1 MSTRKKNLVPLFG
14 VAFIVA
20 IISTGIFYGLFVGK
34 LNSAPS
40 SPAGGSILIAA
51 KAIPAGTVL
60 TAQHLR
66 TAPWGAVPAPAGAIT
81 QLQDA
86 VGKTV
91 VEPVAENELLTTS
104 RLASKNGGTVD
115 GGSMGIPDGMRAVS
129 LTVQDSAGVIALLKP
144 GHRVDI
150 QVVASIPGSPM
161 NEPQLRTMLE
171 NMQVL
176 TIPRDVHGSRGNAQV
191 VTVLATPKEAAALG
205 LADSTAKIRFTLRNP
220 MDQKT
225 DNLTAV
231 GLGNVFRQGA
241 GAPTLPSTV
250 TVRRPSAPAQ
260 TQQIEFLL
268 RVAGLGS
275 EASKELESLLDG
287 RSTNAGMLQVSAL
300 RAGSAVDQTMTR
312 MQGSNGL
319 DLLSTSRVLASL
331 RQEAGA
337 QWSLDSKTSAC
348 GLRIQLAPSLQ
359 ADGKVRLRV
368 HPEVSTAGDNGI
380 SRRKVDTEIEV
391 ADGQSFLVRGFA
403 EPAHLGLLRDHL
415 FPGKGNSAT
424 SHDLIV
430 VVTPRVIRSAPAM
443 AAVVPPTV

>member
-1 MSTRKKNLVPLFG
+1 VSTRKKNLVPLFG

-34 LNSAPS
+34 LNSAP
-40 SPAGGSILIAA
+40 PAAAGGSILIAT

-66 TAPWGAVPAPAGAIT
+66 TAPWGATPAPAGAIT
-81 QLQDA
+81 RLQDA

-91 VEPVAENELLTTS
+91 VEPVAENELLTS
-104 RLASKNGGTVD
+104 SQLASKNGGSVE

-150 QVVASIPGSPM
+150 QVVASIPGSLM

-176 TIPRDVHGSRGNAQV
+176 TIPRDPHGSRGNAQV

-205 LADSTAKIRFTLRNP
+205 LADSTAKIRITLRNP

-225 DNLTAV
+225 DNLMAV
-231 GLGNVFRQGA
+231 GLGSVLRQGA
-241 GAPTLPSTV
+241 NATTSFSPVAP
-250 TVRRPSAPAQ
+250 RRPVATTQAQ
-260 TQQIEFLL
+260 QVEFLL

-275 EASKELESLLDG
+275 EASKELELLMDS
-287 RSTNAGMLQVSAL
+287 RSGNAGMLQVTAL
-300 RAGSAVDQTMTR
+300 RPGVTDQAIAR
-312 MQGSNGL
+312 LQRSNGL
-319 DLLSTSRVLASL
+319 ELLTTSQVLASL

-337 QWSLDSKTSAC
+337 HWTLDSKTSAY
-348 GLRIQLAPSLQ
+348 GLRVQLVPSLQ

-368 HPEVSTAGDNGI
+368 HPEVSTAGENGI
-380 SRRKVDTEIEV
+380 ARRKVDTEIEV

-403 EPAHLGLLRDHL
+403 EPAHVGTLRDQL
-415 FPGKGNSAT
+415 FPGKANAAT
-424 SHDLIV
+424 SSDLIV
-430 VVTPRVIRSAPAM
+430 VVTPKVIRSAPAI
-443 AAVVPPTV
+443 AAVVPTV